1 MLISEKQQNNQ
12 FLIFFT
18 VETLALSNDDVR
30 ASSNLEADLK
40 DRLTYLET
48 RAYEMEES
56 IRYAGSLQRSI
67 LPNERIF
74 QNVFRD
80 AFVLF
85 QPRDIV
91 SGDFY
96 WIFQHHD
103 DVYFAVGDCTGHGVP
118 GALVNV
124 AGNTLLRHII
134 RLEGVSDPALIIRL
148 LDHELVSLFNEHLTN
163 GATRD
168 GMDIVFCKFNL
179 KQMKGSFCGAGRP
192 LLMVRNGELT
202 EFKKGTHSIG
212 YSADGPK
219 CFQTVTFDLEE
230 GDQFYLF
237 SDGYTDQFGGEN
249 VKKFNRN
256 RFRNLLTSIS
266 EMPMEKQKKELVFSY
281 QNWKG
286 KQIQVDDIC
295 VVGIRI

>member
-1 MLISEKQQNNQ
+1 M
-12 FLIFFT
+12 
-18 VETLALSNDDVR
+18 ETLTLTVDGVSVN
-30 ASSNLEADLK
+30 SDLDTELK
-40 DRLTYLET
+40 ERLTYLES
-48 RAYEMEES
+48 RAHEMEES

-74 QNVFRD
+74 QNVFKD

-85 QPRDIV
+85 QPKDIV

-118 GALVNV
+118 GALVNI
-124 AGNTLLRHII
+124 AGNTLLRQII

-148 LDHELVSLFNEHLTN
+148 LDNELVSLFNDNLTEGKN
-163 GATRD
+163 RD

-179 KQMKGSFCGAGRP
+179 RKMKGSFCGAGRP
-192 LLMVRNGELT
+192 LVLVRDNELI
-202 EFKKGTHSIG
+202 EFKKGQDSIG
-212 YSADGPK
+212 YSSEGPK
-219 CFQTVTFDLEE
+219 QFETVEFDLEE

-256 RFRNLLTSIS
+256 RFRNLITSING
-266 EMPMEKQKKELVFSY
+266 MNMTRQKKELEFSY

-286 KQIQVDDIC
+286 KQGQVDDIC
-295 VVGIRI
+295 VIGVKV

>member
-1 MLISEKQQNNQ
+1 
-12 FLIFFT
+12 
-18 VETLALSNDDVR
+18 
-30 ASSNLEADLK
+30 
-40 DRLTYLET
+40 
-48 RAYEMEES
+48 MEES

-74 QNVFRD
+74 QNVFKD

-85 QPRDIV
+85 QPKDIV

-118 GALVNV
+118 GALVNI
-124 AGNTLLRHII
+124 AGNTLLRQII

-148 LDHELVSLFNEHLTN
+148 LDNELVSLFNDNLTEGN
-163 GATRD
+163 TRD

-179 KQMKGSFCGAGRP
+179 RQMKGSFCGAGRP
-192 LLMVRNGELT
+192 LLLVRDGNLI
-202 EFKKGTHSIG
+202 EFKKGPHSIG
-212 YSADGPK
+212 YSSDGPK
-219 CFQTVTFDLEE
+219 LFETVEFELHE

-256 RFRNLLTSIS
+256 RFRNLLTSLS
-266 EMPMEKQKKELVFSY
+266 EMPMSKQKKELVLSY

-286 KQIQVDDIC
+286 RQAQVDDIC
-295 VVGIRI
+295 VIGVSI